1 MPNINFNDGFK
12 EYTINNDESK
22 KIRFNPSDFGM
33 LGRIERATK
42 EIEKIGKKYES
53 IDAKSENAAALI
65 DECDKEIREQIN
77 YIFNNDICF
86 TLFGTSNCVS
96 LCGGQPVYLNFMDA
110 VLPILQKDIEEEKKK
125 SDQKIKKYTNQVKA

>member
-12 EYTINNDESK
+12 EYTINNDENK

-33 LGRIERATK
+33 LGRIKRATN
-42 EIEKIGKKYES
+42 EIEKIGKKYED
-53 IDAKSENAAALI
+53 IDVKDENAVALI

-77 YIFNNDICF
+77 YIFNNDICS

-96 LCGGQPVYLNFMDA
+96 LCGGQPVYMNFMDA
-110 VLPILQKDIEEEKKK
+110 VLPVLQKDIEAEKKK
-125 SDQKIKKYTNQVKA
+125 SDEKIKKYTNQVKA